1 MSMAGRTKY
10 VIMSNEAKVLKKL
23 REKAGLS
30 MRQAGEAMGVSSS
43 LVSQIENGRENIP
56 EGPRL
61 QRFLDCYG
69 VGLSIFKKHVKEY
82 REDLTDKD
90 VVESLLVKIDLK
102 YMATL
107 RVMVEHFVK
116 GKCWIM

>member
-10 VIMSNEAKVLKKL
+10 VIMSNEATVLKKL

-56 EGPRL
+56 KGERL
-61 QRFLDCYG
+61 QRFLYCYG
-69 VGLSIFKKHVKEY
+69 VGLSTFKKHVKEY
-82 REDLTDKD
+82 QEEQTDREIIET
-90 VVESLLVKIDLK
+90 LLGKVSQKN
-102 YMATL
+102 MRTL
-107 RVMVEHFVK
+107 RVMVEHF
-116 GKCWIM
+116 ISET

>member
-1 MSMAGRTKY
+1 
-10 VIMSNEAKVLKKL
+10 MSNEAKVLRRF

-56 EGPRL
+56 KGDRL

-69 VGLSIFKKHVKEY
+69 VGLSTFKKHVKEY
-82 REDLTDKD
+82 REEQTDRD
-90 VVESLLVKIDLK
+90 VVESLLGKVGQKD
-102 YMATL
+102 MTTL
-107 RVMVEHFVK
+107 RVMIEHFV
-116 GKCWIM
+116 GDSNG

>member
-1 MSMAGRTKY
+1 MAGRTKY
-10 VIMSNEAKVLKKL
+10 VVMTNEAKVLRRF

-56 EGPRL
+56 KGERL

-69 VGLSIFKKHVKEY
+69 VGLSTFKKHVKEY
-82 REDLTDKD
+82 REEQTDRE
-90 VVESLLVKIDLK
+90 VVESLLGKVSQKDMK
-102 YMATL
+102 AL
-107 RVMVEHFVK
+107 RVMVEHFVSK
-116 GKCWIM
+116 G

>member
-1 MSMAGRTKY
+1 MT
-10 VIMSNEAKVLKKL
+10 NEAKVLKRL

-56 EGPRL
+56 KGDRL

-69 VGLSIFKKHVKEY
+69 VALSTFKSHVKDYQEEQTD
-82 REDLTDKD
+82 RE
-90 VVESLLVKIDLK
+90 VVESLLGKVSKKDMK
-102 YMATL
+102 TL
-107 RVMVEHFVK
+107 RIMVEHF
-116 GKCWIM
+116 ISEI

>member
-1 MSMAGRTKY
+1 MAGRTKY
-10 VIMSNEAKVLKKL
+10 VVMTNEAKVLRRF

-56 EGPRL
+56 KGERL

-69 VGLSIFKKHVKEY
+69 VGLSTFKKHVQEFQV
-82 REDLTDKD
+82 EQTDSD
-90 VVESLLVKIDLK
+90 IIISLLNKLGNKDIK
-102 YMATL
+102 SIRIMA
-107 RVMVEHFVK
+107 EHFARTK
-116 GKCWIM
+116 

>member
-1 MSMAGRTKY
+1 MSRRIKN
-10 VIMSNEAKVLKKL
+10 VIMSNEAKLL
-23 REKAGLS
+23 RRIREKAVLS
-30 MRQAGEAMGVSSS
+30 MRQAGESMGT

>member
-1 MSMAGRTKY
+1 MSKRTKN
-10 VIMSNEAKVLKKL
+10 VIMSNEAKVLRKF

-56 EGPRL
+56 KGERL

-69 VGLSIFKKHVKEY
+69 VGLSTFKKHVKEY
-82 REDLTDKD
+82 QEEQTDRD
-90 VVESLLVKIDLK
+90 VVEALLGKVNQRS
-102 YMATL
+102 MATL
-107 RVMVEHFVK
+107 RVMVEHFVRERL
-116 GKCWIM
+116 